1 MDVCDLMETHPGIAE
16 GFPCDL
22 RRYTL
27 AFDGWNNF
35 HVACGGTWHE
45 LKRSILDGMSST
57 VMRLVSGILSELLRI
72 YDHRYTL

>member
-1 MDVCDLMETHPGIAE
+1 MDVCDLMEKKHISGVAE

-35 HVACGGTWHE
+35 HVACGGTCPE
-45 LKRSILDGMSST
+45 LKRSILSERRQ
-57 VMRLVSGILSELLRI
+57 RLCGDWRAAFQAKAFANL
-72 YDHRYTL
+72 